1 MTTKSNAEVLIGG
14 KVYTLSGY
22 ESEEYM
28 QKVASFINKKI
39 EELSTQME
47 NYNHLSIEQRALLME
62 LNLADEYFK
71 CKERVEQLEA
81 DIEEFK
87 QEEAE
92 MKHELISLQIK
103 LDTMKDN
110 VTELETKNKEL
121 TLNKEKLE
129 ASLEDKL
136 LGKIN

>member
-1 MTTKSNAEVLIGG
+1 MTTKSNAEVIIDG

-28 QKVASFINKKI
+28 HKVASFINKKL
-39 EELSTQME
+39 EELANTME
-47 NYNHLSIEQRALLME
+47 GYNHYSMDQKALLLE

-71 CKERVEQLEA
+71 SKERVEQLEE
-81 DIEEFK
+81 DLEEFK
-87 QEEAE
+87 KGQAE

-103 LDTMKDN
+103 LDTMKDSI
-110 VTELETKNKEL
+110 VELESKNKEL
-121 TLNKEKLE
+121 THIKEQLE

-136 LGKIN
+136 LGNS

>member
-1 MTTKSNAEVLIGG
+1 MTTKSNAEVIIGG

-28 QKVASFINKKI
+28 QKVASFINKKL
-39 EELSTQME
+39 EELSTTME
-47 NYNHLSIEQRALLME
+47 GYNHLSMEQKALIME

-71 CKERVEQLEA
+71 SRERVEQLEE
-81 DIEEFK
+81 DLEEFK
-87 QEEAE
+87 KGQAE

-103 LDTMKDN
+103 LDTMKDSIL
-110 VTELETKNKEL
+110 ELESKNKEL
-121 TLNKEKLE
+121 THVKEQLE

-136 LGKIN
+136 LGNS

>member
-1 MTTKSNAEVLIGG
+1 MTTKSNAEVIIGG

-28 QKVASFINKKI
+28 HKVASFINKKI
-39 EELSTQME
+39 EELTTNMDG
-47 NYNHLSIEQRALLME
+47 YNHLSLEQKSLLLE
-62 LNLADEYFK
+62 LNLADEFFK
-71 CKERVEQLEA
+71 SKERVEQLEA

-87 QEEAE
+87 QGQSE

-103 LDTMKDN
+103 LDTMKDSIA
-110 VTELETKNKEL
+110 ELESRNKEL
-121 TLNKEKLE
+121 QLTKDKLE

-136 LGKIN
+136 LGKI